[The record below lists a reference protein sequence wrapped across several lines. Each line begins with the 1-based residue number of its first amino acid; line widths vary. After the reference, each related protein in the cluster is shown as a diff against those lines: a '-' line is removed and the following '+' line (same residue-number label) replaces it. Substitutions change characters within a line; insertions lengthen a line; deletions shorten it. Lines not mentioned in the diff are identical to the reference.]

1 MLTTT
6 WSRVNC
12 LLTGPI
18 SDDIAIK
25 KIIDPVPDSNS
36 FRPTC
41 EYLMNEA
48 SYVDFCEDDIVA
60 VDDSLEQFT
69 SREVLENLVNIRER
83 HEATGIIPNCHIFP
97 WIEPLKYRE
106 SSFCHI
112 RAKWP

>member
-1 MLTTT
+1 
-6 WSRVNC
+6 
-12 LLTGPI
+12 
-18 SDDIAIK
+18 
-25 KIIDPVPDSNS
+25 
-36 FRPTC
+36 
-41 EYLMNEA
+41 MNEA

-106 SSFCHI
+106 SSFCQI
-112 RAKWP
+112 RAKWPSRFFNRPHFVGMLNTLGNIVG